1 MSNQSNHHAEVLK
14 QDDFVSIGNC
24 DDYINIA
31 DLGEIPELPDL
42 IDEAV
47 KALGAEMSYRMA
59 ASIDALMLATNGS
72 ELPYI
77 YREPV
82 PTQNLRLTNITVP
95 DIPAAPVAK
104 RAALVM
110 AVLETRRRFLEELFG
125 RNHTH

>member
-14 QDDFVSIGNC
+14 QDDVVSIGNYS
-24 DDYINIA
+24 DYITFA
-31 DLGEIPELPDL
+31 DMAPKLDDTVDDVIGRM
-42 IDEAV
+42 
-47 KALGAEMSYRMA
+47 GAEMSYRMA
-59 ASIDALMLATNGS
+59 SSIDALMVATNGS

-110 AVLETRRRFLEELFG
+110 AVLETRRRFLEE
-125 RNHTH
+125 